1 MPRWRQPTLDVPLE
15 GKLPG
20 ANPVIVVGTAPDR
33 GAQPRRRP
41 AIVRRPSDPRARTDP
56 GANAMLA
63 RPLPGAPLAS
73 FCYAEVLM
81 QTLSPRHRRPAAVLR
96 STRFTLA
103 IVVGALACR
112 PDAPLPTESRVTL
125 PVAPRAIV
133 VGAGV
138 TVLPTLGGSQQTII
152 SDINDAGQVVGL
164 AYAPDN
170 IGHAFLWTPGEG
182 MRDLGTLGGLGSH
195 ATAVNNAG
203 QVVGFSDLPAGP
215 TGLRHAF
222 LWTSSGGMQDL
233 GSIGQFL
240 GESFALDINDAGQ
253 IVGFTRVLPDGA
265 LRAFLWTQGAGMQ
278 DLGSLGPN
286 ANAMASGIN
295 NAGQVVGQSG
305 LAAPGAAASRA
316 VLWTPGQGM
325 QDLGTLGGSVSEAVA
340 INNAGQV
347 VGWSWASAAAPWT
360 SAVIFTGQGVQDL
373 GTLAGGRSQA
383 LAINDAGV
391 VVGFSVV
398 GLDEHAFLWTVSGGL
413 EDISHITGIT
423 SAVAINNNG
432 QVVGNNRVATLQFR
446 EPNRAPVADAGGP
459 YTGHKKKPVVFDGGR
474 SIDPDGDALTYSWN
488 FGDGSASGSGA
499 SPVHEYETWGTY
511 TVTLTVTDAGG
522 LSAISTTSVTIAAP
536 GQLRDRQ

>member
-1 MPRWRQPTLDVPLE
+1 
-15 GKLPG
+15 
-20 ANPVIVVGTAPDR
+20 
-33 GAQPRRRP
+33 
-41 AIVRRPSDPRARTDP
+41 
-56 GANAMLA
+56 
-63 RPLPGAPLAS
+63 
-73 FCYAEVLM
+73 M
-81 QTLSPRHRRPAAVLR
+81 QTFPPRHRRQAAVLR
-96 STRFTLA
+96 TTLFTLA
-103 IVVGALACR
+103 TVAGALACR
-112 PDAPLPTESRVTL
+112 PDAPLPTESRVML

-138 TVLPTLGGSQQTII
+138 TVLPTLGGSHQTII
-152 SDINDAGQVVGL
+152 SDINNAGQVVGL
-164 AYAPDN
+164 AYTSGN
-170 IGHAFLWTPGEG
+170 IGHAFLWTPDQG
-182 MRDLGTLGGLGSH
+182 MRDLGTLGGPGSR

-203 QVVGFSDLPAGP
+203 QVVGFSDLPTGP

-233 GSIGQFL
+233 GSIGQSL

-253 IVGFTRVLPDGA
+253 IVGWTREVPDGA

-305 LAAPGAAASRA
+305 LAAPSSAASHA

-325 QDLGTLGGSVSEAVA
+325 QDLGTLGGSISEAVA
-340 INNAGQV
+340 INSAGQV
-347 VGWSWASAAAPWT
+347 VGWSWASDTAPWT
-360 SAVIFTGQGVQDL
+360 SAVVFTPGQGVQDL

-383 LAINDAGV
+383 IAINDAGQ

-398 GLDEHAFLWTVSGGL
+398 GSDEHAFLWTASGGL
-413 EDISHITGIT
+413 EDISHVTGIT

-446 EPNRAPVADAGGP
+446 EPNRAPVGNAGGP
-459 YTGHKKKPVVFDGGR
+459 YTGHKKKAVVFDGGR
-474 SIDPDGDALTYSWN
+474 SLDPDGDALTYSWN

-499 SPVHEYETWGTY
+499 TPVHEYETWGTY
-511 TVTLTVTDAGG
+511 TVTLRVTDAGG
-522 LSAISTTSVTIAAP
+522 LSATSTTSVTIAAP